1 MIIHCIGK
9 RLESQ
14 DLLDTGH
21 SYVDTC
27 LLYSLCHL
35 NSLQTIC
42 ELESSSQDDSRD
54 EGKHDGRLLSAKYHM
69 LLINVGMAYSFLVTE
84 FEREVVWLLTSLI
97 W

>member
-35 NSLQTIC
+35 NSLQTNR
-42 ELESSSQDDSRD
+42 ELEGSSQDICRE
-54 EGKHDGRLLSAKYHM
+54 EGKHDGRLFSKTFQQLSPYQCLRGFDKQA
-69 LLINVGMAYSFLVTE
+69 S
-84 FEREVVWLLTSLI
+84 
-97 W
+97 